1 MRKERPTESQTN
13 KKPELGEVV
22 QADKPEPRHSSKCAP
37 VGSCSAPWAL
47 THDTGLALKHLHM
60 AATSHNQ

>member
-22 QADKPEPRHSSKCAP
+22 QADKPGQSLNHVIP
-37 VGSCSAPWAL
+37 VSV
-47 THDTGLALKHLHM
+47 HL
-60 AATSHNQ
+60 